1 MVWFLGQAPLA
12 LLKAPPNH
20 RANINRKSAAHLNP
34 DVFRAA
40 NRFHL
45 RGKTIKD
52 GPKACSSLSVMAG
65 LVPAIHVCLPRCKGK
80 TWMPGTRPGMTSRPE
95 APDFTRCI

>member
-12 LLKAPPNH
+12 LLKALPNH
-20 RANINRKSAAHLNP
+20 RPNINRKSDADLNP
-34 DVFRAA
+34 DLFGAA

-52 GPKACSSLSVMAG
+52 GPAPSELS
-65 LVPAIHVCLPRCKGK
+65 IKG
-80 TWMPGTRPGMTSRPE
+80 ME
-95 APDFTRCI
+95 